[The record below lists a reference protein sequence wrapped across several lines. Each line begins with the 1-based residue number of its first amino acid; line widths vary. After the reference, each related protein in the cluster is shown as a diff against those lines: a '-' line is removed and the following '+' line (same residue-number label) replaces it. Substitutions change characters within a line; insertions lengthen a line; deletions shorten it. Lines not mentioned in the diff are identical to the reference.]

1 MLIGYFVLFERI
13 LSQSSDDTLTVGH
26 RQLSDKINL
35 ISVELIRDFIFGDFT
50 LDSKIL
56 LQKNLSDKGLN
67 IPNFLSRNSIYYS
80 TYLFDRALF
89 LQTGLGVKYFS
100 QYYMSGYDPITSQL
114 FNQNQKK
121 IGNFPILDFFI
132 NAKIQQTRIYFKFEH
147 FNSSLTGYNFYSAPN
162 YPFRDFSF
170 RFGLVWNFFS

>member
-1 MLIGYFVLFERI
+1 MFERI

-35 ISVELIRDFIFGDFT
+35 ISVELSRDFIFGDFT

-56 LQKNLSDKGLN
+56 LQKNLSDQGVN

-100 QYYMSGYDPITSQL
+100 KYYMSGYDPITSQL

-121 IGNFPILDFFI
+121 
-132 NAKIQQTRIYFKFEH
+132 
-147 FNSSLTGYNFYSAPN
+147 
-162 YPFRDFSF
+162 
-170 RFGLVWNFFS
+170 